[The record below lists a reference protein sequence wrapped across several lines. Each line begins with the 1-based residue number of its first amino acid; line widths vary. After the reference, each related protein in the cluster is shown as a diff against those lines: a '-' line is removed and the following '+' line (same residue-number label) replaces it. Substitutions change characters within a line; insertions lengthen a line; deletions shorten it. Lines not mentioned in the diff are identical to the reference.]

1 MNINFYLYVYQH
13 IISINIFHQ
22 QKKYLLPKTKK
33 ICAPIISPIIQA
45 QTILFFPFTYQHRPP
60 QLHLGS
66 SCFLISVI

>member
-22 QKKYLLPKTKK
+22 QKTPSSKTKK
-33 ICAPIISPIIQA
+33 KLRPNNLSNYSGANHS
-45 QTILFFPFTYQHRPP
+45 LFPFTNQHRPP